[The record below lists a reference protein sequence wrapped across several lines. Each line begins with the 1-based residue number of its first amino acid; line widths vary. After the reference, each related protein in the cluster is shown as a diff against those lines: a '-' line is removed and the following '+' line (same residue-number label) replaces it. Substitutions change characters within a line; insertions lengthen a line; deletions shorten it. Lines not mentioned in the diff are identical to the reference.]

1 MTEPERSNSLGSN
14 SRARDHMANTRTLLA
29 WIRTGVA
36 LIGLGFVVARFGLF
50 LRALDSQAGRAAAS
64 PELSGVI
71 GVALIFVGVFALGL
85 GLRRFWLTGRSIEI
99 GRFEV
104 DTSVEWVIAVATTIA
119 GLALAAY
126 LVLVR

>member
-1 MTEPERSNSLGSN
+1 MLAPPRRTARPPWCELMTEAERSNAPGSH

-50 LRALDSQAGRAAAS
+50 LRALDSQAGRTVVT

-71 GVALIFVGVFALGL
+71 GVALILAGLLAVGL
-85 GLRRFWLTGRSIEI
+85 GLRHARG
-99 GRFEV
+99 
-104 DTSVEWVIAVATTIA
+104 A
-119 GLALAAY
+119 
-126 LVLVR
+126 

>member
-1 MTEPERSNSLGSN
+1 M
-14 SRARDHMANTRTLLA
+14 
-29 WIRTGVA
+29 
-36 LIGLGFVVARFGLF
+36 VARFGLF
-50 LRALDSQAGRAAAS
+50 LRALDSQAGRTVVT

-71 GVALIFVGVFALGL
+71 GVALILVGLLAVGL

-104 DTSVEWVIAVATTIA
+104 DTSVEVVIAVATTIA

-126 LVLVR
+126 LVAAR